1 MTSTSAALARLALAR
16 HLAPR
21 DQQAIEQFLYFEA
34 ALLDEREFE
43 DWYALLADDLRYVMP
58 IRSTRS
64 SRDAARDETGDAD
77 VAYFDDSKAS
87 IGLRLRRLRTGSAW
101 AEEPPSRTRHF
112 VANIRILPLRD
123 DGAFE
128 VVSAFVVYRNR
139 AEAQT
144 DLFVGERLDRI
155 RRAETPAGFEI
166 YSRRIRLDQ
175 ATLLANNISFFF

>member
-1 MTSTSAALARLALAR
+1 MTGANAALGRLAVGRGLD
-16 HLAPR
+16 PR

-34 ALLDEREFE
+34 ALLDDRAFDE
-43 DWYALLADDLRYVMP
+43 WYALLADDLRYVMP

-64 SRDAARDETGDAD
+64 ARDAAREETGDAD
-77 VAYFDDSKAS
+77 VAYFDEGKAS
-87 IGLRLRRLRTGSAW
+87 MGLRLRRLRTGSAW

-112 VANIRILPLRD
+112 VSNVRILPLGNGD
-123 DGAFE
+123 AFE
-128 VVSAFVVYRNR
+128 VVCAFLVHRNR

-144 DLFVGERLDRI
+144 DLFVGERVDRI
-155 RRAETPAGFEI
+155 RRSPTLAGFQI

>member
-1 MTSTSAALARLALAR
+1 MTPAGSDLARLAQAR
-16 HLAPR
+16 HFAPH
-21 DQQAIEQFLYFEA
+21 DQHEIEQFLYFEA
-34 ALLDEREFE
+34 ALLDGRHLD

-64 SRDAARDETGDAD
+64 TRDAGQEETGDAD

-112 VANIRILPLRD
+112 VSNVRVTRLDGD
-123 DGAFE
+123 DDFE
-128 VVSAFVVYRNR
+128 VACAFQVCRNR
-139 AEAQT
+139 AETQT
-144 DLFVGERLDRI
+144 DLFVGDRLDRI
-155 RRAETPAGFEI
+155 RRANTPAGFEI